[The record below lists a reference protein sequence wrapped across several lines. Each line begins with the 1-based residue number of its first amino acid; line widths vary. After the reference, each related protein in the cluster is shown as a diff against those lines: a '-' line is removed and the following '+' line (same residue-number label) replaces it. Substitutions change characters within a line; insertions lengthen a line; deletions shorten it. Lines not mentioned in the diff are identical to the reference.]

1 MSNLSEMVAILS
13 RDDIYSGNGDRVG
26 RESLGLWEKAGKK
39 ECGLQSHTAP
49 AYCLL
54 FNCSHYGSVLL
65 TEAIT
70 QGTWLLKLGISQE

>member
-1 MSNLSEMVAILS
+1 MVAILS

-49 AYCLL
+49 AYC
-54 FNCSHYGSVLL
+54 SHYGSVLL

>member
-1 MSNLSEMVAILS
+1 MVAILS

-39 ECGLQSHTAP
+39 GCGLQSHNEP
-49 AYCLL
+49 AHCLL
-54 FNCSHYGSVLL
+54 FNGSHYGSVSL

-70 QGTWLLKLGISQE
+70 HGIWLLKLGTSQA